1 MSTVVR
7 SRVCTGWKGW
17 RWRWRAVLNFCCR
30 KWREGGDS
38 EGGEDVVCCWCCG
51 GRRAG
56 DERGVHQILEV
67 RVGVRVG

>member
-1 MSTVVR
+1 M
-7 SRVCTGWKGW
+7 
-17 RWRWRAVLNFCCR
+17 NFCCR
-30 KWREGGDS
+30 KWRGGGDS